1 MTKELLAKAN
11 TLNKRI
17 MLVKELI
24 DSAKDMP
31 ITIQSGMGQVVQF
44 DIYDDVTTI
53 DEVKN
58 LDNELHKRLI
68 ELLEAYAQ
76 QLDKQFTMLGED

>member
-1 MTKELLAKAN
+1 MTKELLNKAN
-11 TLNKRI
+11 ALNKRI

-44 DIYDDVTTI
+44 DVYDDVTTI

-76 QLDKQFTMLGED
+76 QLDKQFIMLGEN

>member
-1 MTKELLAKAN
+1 MTKELLNKAN
-11 TLNKRI
+11 ALNKRI

-44 DIYDDVTTI
+44 DVYDDVTTI

-76 QLDKQFTMLGED
+76 QLDKQFIMLGED

>member
-1 MTKELLAKAN
+1 MTTELLNKAN
-11 TLNKRI
+11 ALNKRI

>member
-1 MTKELLAKAN
+1 MTKELLNKAN
-11 TLNKRI
+11 ALNKRI
-17 MLVKELI
+17 MLVKDLI

-44 DIYDDVTTI
+44 DVYDDVTTI

-76 QLDKQFTMLGED
+76 QLDKQFIMLGED

>member
-11 TLNKRI
+11 ALNKRI

>member
-1 MTKELLAKAN
+1 MTKELLNKAN
-11 TLNKRI
+11 ALNKRI
-17 MLVKELI
+17 MLIKELI

-44 DIYDDVTTI
+44 DVYDDVTTI

-76 QLDKQFTMLGED
+76 QLDKQFIMLGED

>member
-1 MTKELLAKAN
+1 MTKELLNKAN
-11 TLNKRI
+11 ALNKRI

-44 DIYDDVTTI
+44 DVYDDVTTI

>member
-1 MTKELLAKAN
+1 
-11 TLNKRI
+11 

-44 DIYDDVTTI
+44 DVYDDVTTI

-76 QLDKQFTMLGED
+76 QLDKQFIMLGED

>member
-1 MTKELLAKAN
+1 MTKELLNKAN
-11 TLNKRI
+11 ALNKRI

>member
-1 MTKELLAKAN
+1 MTKELLDKAN
-11 TLNKRI
+11 ALNRRI
-17 MLVKELI
+17 MLVNELI

-44 DIYDDVTTI
+44 DVYDDVTTI

-76 QLDKQFTMLGED
+76 QLDKQFIMLGED

>member
-11 TLNKRI
+11 ALNKRI

-76 QLDKQFTMLGED
+76 QLDKQFTMLGEY

>member
-1 MTKELLAKAN
+1 MTKELLNKAN
-11 TLNKRI
+11 ALNKRI

-44 DIYDDVTTI
+44 DVYDDVTTI

-76 QLDKQFTMLGED
+76 QLDKQFTMLGEE